1 MTSESVGVI
10 LDVLKAK
17 ETKMDTTKLQALNIR
32 LSYTIKLL
40 STETEPETI
49 QEMLR
54 DIEQLS
60 QNIAA
65 VARLAQK

>member
-1 MTSESVGVI
+1 MTSDSVGVI

-17 ETKMDTTKLQALNIR
+17 ETKMDTTKLQAMNIR
-32 LSYTIKLL
+32 LSYIIKLL
-40 STETEPETI
+40 STETEPSAI
-49 QEMLR
+49 QEMLS